1 MHYMA
6 ARIRSEAADF
16 TFKNYLADSI
26 YYYAQG
32 KAVGLRYHDLL
43 EDAKN
48 NINAKKDTRTGEEVF
63 AEVVEKA
70 GLEVRS

>member
-1 MHYMA
+1 MHYVA

-16 TFKNYLADSI
+16 LYKNYLADSI

-48 NINAKKDTRTGEEVF
+48 NANAKKDTRTGEEVVRD
-63 AEVVEKA
+63 VVKSA
-70 GLEVRS
+70 GLEVRG

>member
-1 MHYMA
+1 M
-6 ARIRSEAADF
+6 
-16 TFKNYLADSI
+16 
-26 YYYAQG
+26 
-32 KAVGLRYHDLL
+32 L

-48 NINAKKDTRTGEEVF
+48 NVNAKKDTRTGEEVF

>member
-16 TFKNYLADSI
+16 IYKNYLADAL

-32 KAVGLRYHDLL
+32 KAVGIRYYDLL

-48 NINAKKDTRTGEEVF
+48 NGSVEKDTRTGEEVVRD
-63 AEVVEKA
+63 VVKCA
-70 GLEVRS
+70 GLEVRG

>member
-16 TFKNYLADSI
+16 IYKNYLADAL

-32 KAVGLRYHDLL
+32 KAVGIRYYDML

-48 NINAKKDTRTGEEVF
+48 NVNAKKDTRTGEEVF